1 MRFIMTN
8 EMLKTYTA
16 RITQASQSELVVIL
30 YDIILEDIKSAQKAD
45 QEGEKELVEA
55 ELKHGQKFLQELMGT
70 LDFSYSIAHD
80 LMNLYIYVNQ
90 LLLTSIIKKQDEELD
105 TATFVLTKLKEGFL
119 QISKE
124 DTSGPVMQNTQQ
136 IYAGLTYGK
145 GVLNETSLNN
155 YNDRGFKA

>member
-30 YDIILEDIKSAQKAD
+30 YDIILEDIRSAQKAD

-70 LDFSYSIAHD
+70 LDFSYSIAH
-80 LMNLYIYVNQ
+80 Y
-90 LLLTSIIKKQDEELD
+90 
-105 TATFVLTKLKEGFL
+105 
-119 QISKE
+119 
-124 DTSGPVMQNTQQ
+124 
-136 IYAGLTYGK
+136 
-145 GVLNETSLNN
+145 
-155 YNDRGFKA
+155 